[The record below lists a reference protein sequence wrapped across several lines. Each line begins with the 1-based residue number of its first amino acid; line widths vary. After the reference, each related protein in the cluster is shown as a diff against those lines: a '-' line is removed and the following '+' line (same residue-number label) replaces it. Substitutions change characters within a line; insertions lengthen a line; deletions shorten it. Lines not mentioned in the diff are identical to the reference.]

1 MSYDLG
7 VWAGDAEDP
16 QARYASL
23 CDSSGSAAPELDGF
37 YRDLTAKYPELYEAE
52 NPEESPWNAAIELS
66 GDGAVLAIQH
76 SRAVAVTRVVLEL
89 ARKHG
94 LTVFNPQ
101 TGEVHRPNVLDLTMC
116 DGSRVENP
124 DAAGIK
130 AALGRLSAKNWYAV
144 LERGDHYVQ
153 IGQGKFAAAPR
164 GKFALER
171 RDGSPERHYRTE
183 AGSLAEVVTAFT
195 GFAAQDSSWVEG
207 FEWEKVDFS

>member
-7 VWAGDAEDP
+7 VWAGDADDP
-16 QARYASL
+16 QARYVRLREGAGPA
-23 CDSSGSAAPELDGF
+23 DSSLDGF
-37 YRDLTAKYPELYEAE
+37 CRDLTAKYPELHEASD
-52 NPEESPWNAAIELS
+52 PEESPWSAAIERS
-66 GDGAVLAIQH
+66 GDGAVLTMQH
-76 SRAVAVTRVVLEL
+76 PRAAEVTRVVLDL
-89 ARKHG
+89 ARKHD

-101 TGEVHRPNVLDLTMC
+101 TAEVHRPNVLDLTMC

-153 IGQGKFAAAPR
+153 IGQGKFAAAPK
-164 GKFALER
+164 GEFALER

-183 AGSLAEVVTAFT
+183 AGNLAEVVAAFT
-195 GFAAQDSSWVEG
+195 GFAEGDSAWVEG

>member
-7 VWAGDAEDP
+7 VWAGDADDP
-16 QARYASL
+16 QARYARL
-23 CDSSGSAAPELDGF
+23 CEGSDPADSSLDGF
-37 YRDLTAKYPELYEAE
+37 CRDLTAKYPELHEDLEA
-52 NPEESPWNAAIELS
+52 SPWNAAIERS
-66 GDGAVLAIQH
+66 GDGAVLTMQH
-76 SRAVAVTRVVLEL
+76 PRAVEVTRVVLDL
-89 ARKHG
+89 ARKHD

-153 IGQGKFAAAPR
+153 IGQGKFAAAPK
-164 GKFALER
+164 GKFSLER

-195 GFAAQDSSWVEG
+195 GFAEGDSAWAEG

>member
-7 VWAGDAEDP
+7 VWAGDADDP

-23 CDSSGSAAPELDGF
+23 GEGPADSSLDAF
-37 YRDLTAKYPELYEAE
+37 YRDLTAQFPELHEDPEA
-52 NPEESPWNAAIELS
+52 SPWNAAIERS

-76 SRAVAVTRVVLEL
+76 SRAVAVTRVVLDL

-124 DAAGIK
+124 DASVIE

-164 GKFALER
+164 GKYALER
-171 RDGSPERHYRTE
+171 RDGSPDRHYRTE

-195 GFAAQDSSWVEG
+195 GFAEGDSSWVEG

>member
-7 VWAGDAEDP
+7 VWAGEAGDP

-23 CDSSGSAAPELDGF
+23 TESSGSAAPVLDGF
-37 YRDLTAKYPELYEAE
+37 CRDLTAKYPELHEDPEA
-52 NPEESPWNAAIELS
+52 SPWNAAIEIS

-76 SRAVAVTRVVLEL
+76 ARAVEVTRVVLDL
-89 ARKHG
+89 ARKHS
-94 LTVFNPQ
+94 LTVYNPQ
-101 TGEVHRPNVLDLTMC
+101 TDEVHRPNVLDLTMC

-171 RDGSPERHYRTE
+171 RDGSPDRHYRTE
-183 AGSLAEVVTAFT
+183 VGSLAEVVTAFT
-195 GFAAQDSSWVEG
+195 GFAEQDSSWVEG